1 MVRWTCL
8 CFVWVLIQTETI
20 RRVCMVTVTSVL
32 RRAASAVVVCCCFVV
47 EIQTRTTD
55 RQEG

>member
-20 RRVCMVTVTSVL
+20 RGVCMVTVTSAVL
-32 RRAASAVVVCCCFVV
+32 HGTASVFVRCFVV

-55 RQEG
+55 RQEE